1 MPILQTVF
9 KVVGRTP
16 DGKQVELPPA
26 VGLPQKGPLIQVTVQ
41 PQHGIAQAQAAQGK
55 ASTTSKSGFALID
68 TGASNTCIDEKLAK
82 DLQLPVIDVG
92 FMMSASH
99 AKTPCQ
105 IYPVNLILHAPPNL
119 LHFQSIR
126 ACGAALKGHGVD
138 ILIGRD
144 ILSACIF
151 FYNGPRGEIAL
162 AL

>member
-26 VGLPQKGPLIQVTVQ
+26 VGLQQKGPLISVTVQ
-41 PQHGIAQAQAAQGK
+41 PQQGIAQALATQGK
-55 ASTTSKSGFALID
+55 ASTPSKSGFALID
-68 TGASNTCIDEKLAK
+68 TGASNTCIDDELAK
-82 DLQLPVIDVG
+82 DLQLLVIDVG
-92 FMMSASH
+92 FMISASH

-105 IYPVNLILHAPPNL
+105 IYPVNLILNAPPNL
-119 LHFQSIR
+119 LNFQSIR
-126 ACGAALKGHGVD
+126 VCGAALKGHGVD

-144 ILSACIF
+144 ILSACVL
-151 FYNGPRGEIAL
+151 FYNGQRGEIVL